1 MLDKRIA
8 RCLKITALITS
19 VAAVICLFIDW
30 RLSVGILSGLLGVT
44 IYTFILNSSLT
55 RILDN
60 GNGFNQF
67 AYILG
72 LLLRLVCLALP
83 LLFGVL
89 YPQVSNII
97 AAFGAEMTYRIVVY
111 VSEGKKPQKEVSKK

>member
-1 MLDKRIA
+1 MLDKKIA
-8 RCLKITALITS
+8 KCLKITALITS
-19 VAAVICLFIDW
+19 VAALICLFIDW
-30 RLSVGILSGLLGVT
+30 RLCVGIFGGLIGVT

-67 AYILG
+67 GYILG
-72 LLLRLVCLALP
+72 LLLRLACLALP
-83 LLFGVL
+83 LLLGVL

-111 VSEGKKPQKEVSKK
+111 VSEGKKPQKEASKK